1 LGKSTSLPRETL
13 TPTPLPVRRAR
24 GSWRGAECYNRDLLW
39 HRDTDFGAAPL
50 KCSPLPAAGEAPT
63 GYPLGAVAAGG
74 KGSRRRPP
82 SFRPHLPCQPS
93 SRERGTRGN
102 DSRLNAK
109 PLAGFRMSG
118 RYDGNPAGVSRSSRR
133 FRRRP
138 AARAHRDSRSGRRGM
153 AAVCRW
159 CTSRSYSAGCRRT
172 HGCCNTRCSSR
183 NSHRPS
189 CSSPGR
195 SHRSR
200 CNHRHTGREACRPR
214 RRRAYRDCWRS
225 KRARARR
232 DVASR
237 SRSRTLRTCN
247 DWPTP
252 GAHGGR
258 AWWRARQQDQ
268 AAVARRAVCLAPS
281 EIASRYRILDDPS
294 SPRLLRHERPIQFCF
309 LNGTSVLDSGHD

>member
-1 LGKSTSLPRETL
+1 MK
-13 TPTPLPVRRAR
+13 
-24 GSWRGAECYNRDLLW
+24 
-39 HRDTDFGAAPL
+39 F
-50 KCSPLPAAGEAPT
+50 SPLPAAGR
-63 GYPLGAVAAGG
+63 GAGG
-74 KGSRRRPP
+74 EGFSRQRCPFRRDLP
-82 SFRPHLPCQPS
+82 SQPS
-93 SRERGTRGN
+93 SRERRTREN
-102 DSRLNAK
+102 DKRPNVKLF
-109 PLAGFRMSG
+109 PGFRLSG
-118 RYDGNPAGVSRSSRR
+118 RYIENPAGVSRSNRR
-133 FRRRP
+133 CRRRP

-189 CSSPGR
+189 CNSPGR

-200 CNHRHTGREACRPR
+200 CSHRHTGREVCRPR

-252 GAHGGR
+252 GAHAGR

-268 AAVARRAVCLAPS
+268 AAVARRAVCLAPP